1 MNRFLKNFWIHQLW
15 HHTKLSP
22 VVQGI

>member
-15 HHTKLSP
+15 HHTKISP